1 MTNEKPKVSMM
12 ENVIARM
19 NNDVYADQQEL
30 MQAVLEVLCKTRDY
44 DFKYHHSYTNF
55 ENNNSLLKR
64 VGLERTDC
72 GGIVRT
78 KKNQEI
84 RDFFEV

>member
-1 MTNEKPKVSMM
+1 MTNEKAKVSML

-19 NNDVYADQQEL
+19 NNKVYADQQEL
-30 MQAVLEVLCKTRDY
+30 MQAVLEVLCATRSHEY
-44 DFKYHHSYTNF
+44 RYRHSFTNF
-55 ENNNSLLKR
+55 ENNNSLLKA
-64 VGLERTDC
+64 VGLERTDY
-72 GGIVRT
+72 GQIVRT